1 MKSIY
6 LFVFAFSVQIIFA
19 QQNTDQFFTS
29 FDGTKLYYNVK
40 GEGEPVVLVHGFIST
55 SESWTRS
62 PLHQDLINGGF
73 KVIILDQRGNGK
85 SDKPHELKFYE
96 NDAEAK
102 DIMGLMKSLGI
113 KKYS

>member
-1 MKSIY
+1 MRR
-6 LFVFAFSVQIIFA
+6 LLFAFLMIVTSLVSA
-19 QQNTDQFFTS
+19 QDADQFFTS

-40 GEGEPVVLVHGFIST
+40 GEGEPIVLIHGFVST

-62 PLHQDLINGGF
+62 PLYQDLIDAGF

-102 DIMGLMKSLGI
+102 DIMGLTKSLGI
-113 KKYS
+113 KKYA